1 MKPDDK
7 SLSKESEHRES
18 ESEHRE
24 SASLNRRDFLSS
36 ATAAGL
42 AAASVGATDKAAA
55 QQVASNEAAPG
66 ALPPTAAQEAMESE
80 IPAGYSAEEAREY
93 FVRNPGSDFMVDLIK
108 RLGLDYITTNPG
120 SSFRGLHESI
130 VNYGGN
136 QSPEL
141 LTCVHEEQAVA
152 MAHGYYK
159 VTGKPMGVL
168 CHGTVGLQHA
178 SMGVYNAW
186 CDRAPMILL
195 AGNHLDAAERRPGA
209 EWSHSAQDC
218 VRVVRDYIK
227 WDDIPLS
234 LQHYTESMVRGF
246 KIAMTPPMG
255 PVAVVLDGHLQE
267 AEVGD
272 QHLGT
277 ISINPNQPP
286 SGDEAAV
293 AEAAR
298 WLLEAE
304 SPVIV
309 ADLMAH
315 DQDGVER
322 LIALAEALQAPVV
335 NQFGRMNFPN
345 THYLS
350 QGAGAVAQAD
360 VVLGLELFDT
370 WGVINSLRDRVHR
383 DSVRKARPDA
393 RVISIGSNDLFTKSN
408 YQNFQRFYPSDLSI
422 AGDAQATLP
431 GLTDAVLSGMLRSRR
446 VSNAEREVRWRDAH
460 SRAREQALNEARY
473 GWNASPV
480 STARLYAELWKVVKD
495 RDWALVSDD
504 GMQSRWARRLWP
516 IEQHYQFIGRSGGAG
531 LGYGAPAAVGAA
543 LAHRAEGRIAV
554 NVQRDG
560 DMMYTPGAFWTAA
573 YHGIPLLTVTHNNQ
587 GYHQEFMHLQRM
599 AARRQRGIDGSSWV
613 GNELRNPDIDLARIA
628 SGMGVW
634 AEGPIAD
641 PDDLAPA
648 LARAVDVVDGGE
660 PAFVDVRCQP
670 R

>member
-1 MKPDDK
+1 MKPDNQPNPPD
-7 SLSKESEHRES
+7 SEQE
-18 ESEHRE
+18 E
-24 SASLNRRDFLSS
+24 SARVNRRDFLSS
-36 ATAAGL
+36 TVAAGLTAAG
-42 AAASVGATDKAAA
+42 VGAADKALA
-55 QQVASNEAAPG
+55 QPVATDTQPPG
-66 ALPPTAAQEAMESE
+66 AMPPTAAQEAMESE
-80 IPAGYSAEEAREY
+80 IPAGYSAEQAREY
-93 FVRNPGSDFMVDLIK
+93 FVDNPGSDFMVDLIK
-108 RLGLDYITTNPG
+108 RMGFDYITTNPG

-136 QSPEL
+136 QAPEL

-159 VTGKPMGVL
+159 VAGKPLGVL

-178 SMGVYNAW
+178 SMAVYNAY

-234 LQHYTESMVRGF
+234 LQHFAESMVRGF
-246 KIAMTPPMG
+246 KIAMTPPAG

-267 AEVGD
+267 AEMGD
-272 QHLGT
+272 QHVDMIPVAL
-277 ISINPNQPP
+277 NQPP
-286 SGDEAAV
+286 TGDQAAV

-315 DQDGVER
+315 DQEGVER
-322 LIALAEALQAPVV
+322 LVALAEALQAPVV

-350 QGAGAVAQAD
+350 QGAAAVAQAD
-360 VVLGLELFDT
+360 VVLGLELYDT

-393 RVISIGSNDLFTKSN
+393 RVISIGSNDLFTRSN

-431 GLTDAVLSGMLRSRR
+431 GLTDAVLSGMRPARR
-446 VSNAEREVRWRDAH
+446 ATNAAREGRWREAH
-460 SRAREQALNEARY
+460 SRARAQALDEARY

-480 STARLYAELWKVVKD
+480 STSRLYAELWKVVKD

-504 GMQSRWARRLWP
+504 GAQSRWARRLWP
-516 IEQHYQFIGRSGGAG
+516 IDRHYQYIGRSGGAG
-531 LGYGAPAAVGAA
+531 LGYGAPAAIGAA
-543 LAHRAEGRIAV
+543 LAHRPESRFAV
-554 NVQRDG
+554 NVQKDG
-560 DMMYTPGAFWTAA
+560 DLMYTPGAFWTAA
-573 YHGIPLLTVTHNNQ
+573 YHRIPLLTVTHNNQ

-599 AARRQRGIDGSSWV
+599 AARRQRGIDSSWRV
-613 GNELRNPDIDLARIA
+613 GNELRNPDIDFSRMAGA
-628 SGMGVW
+628 MGVW
-634 AEGPIAD
+634 AEGPISD
-641 PDDLAPA
+641 PDDLGPA
-648 LARAVDVVDGGE
+648 LARAAEVVDGGE
-660 PAFVDVRCQP
+660 PALVDVRCQP

>member
-1 MKPDDK
+1 MKPDKQPHPAPPD
-7 SLSKESEHRES
+7 RE
-18 ESEHRE
+18 EPAHV
-24 SASLNRRDFLSS
+24 NRRDFLSS
-36 ATAAGL
+36 AMAAGL
-42 AAASVGATDKAAA
+42 AATGAGAPGKASARQAADDA
-55 QQVASNEAAPG
+55 QARG
-66 ALPPTAAQEAMESE
+66 ALPPTAAQEARESE
-80 IPAGYSAEEAREY
+80 IPHGYSADQAREY
-93 FVRNPGSDFMVDLIK
+93 FVRDPGSDFMLDVIR
-108 RLGLDYITTNPG
+108 RLGLEYIATNPG

-136 QSPEL
+136 QAPEL

-159 VTGKPMGVL
+159 VSGKPMGVL

-178 SMGVYNAW
+178 SMAVYNAW

-195 AGNHLDAAERRPGA
+195 AGNHLEATERRAGV

-218 VRVVRDYIK
+218 VRVIRDYIK
-227 WDDIPLS
+227 WDDMPLS
-234 LQHYTESMVRGF
+234 LQHYAESMARAL
-246 KIAMTPPMG
+246 KIAMTPPAG

-267 AEVGD
+267 AEAGD
-272 QHLGT
+272 QRL
-277 ISINPNQPP
+277 SLFSVSVNQPP
-286 SGDEAAV
+286 AGNEAAI

-298 WLLEAE
+298 WLLEAD

-309 ADLMAH
+309 ADLMAR
-315 DQDGVER
+315 DQVGVER
-322 LIALAEALQAPVV
+322 LVALAEALQAPVV

-350 QGAGAVAQAD
+350 QGATAVAQAD
-360 VVLGLELFDT
+360 VVLGLELFDV
-370 WGVINSLRDRVHR
+370 WGVINTVRDRVHR

-431 GLTDAVLSGMLRSRR
+431 MLTDAVLSGMRPARR
-446 VSNAEREVRWRDAH
+446 ATNAAREARWREARSLARD
-460 SRAREQALNEARY
+460 RALDKARY
-473 GWNASPV
+473 GWNASPI
-480 STARLYAELWKVVKD
+480 STARLYAELWSVVKN

-504 GMQSRWARRLWP
+504 GAQSRWARRLWP
-516 IEQHYQFIGRSGGAG
+516 INKHYQYIGRSGGAG

-543 LAHRAEGRIAV
+543 LAHRAEGRFAV
-554 NVQRDG
+554 NVQKDG
-560 DMMYTPGAFWTAA
+560 DLMYTPGAFWTAA
-573 YHGIPLLTVTHNNQ
+573 YHRIPLLTVTHNNQ

-599 AARRQRGIDGSSWV
+599 AARRQRGIDSSWRV
-613 GNELRNPDIDLARIA
+613 GNELSNPDIDFSRMAGA
-628 SGMGVW
+628 MGVW
-634 AEGPIAD
+634 AEGPITD
-641 PDDLAPA
+641 PDDLGPA
-648 LARAVDVVDGGE
+648 LARAAEVVDGGE

>member
-1 MKPDDK
+1 MKPEDQPHPGRPEQD
-7 SLSKESEHRES
+7 EAARV
-18 ESEHRE
+18 
-24 SASLNRRDFLSS
+24 NRRDFLSS
-36 ATAAGL
+36 TVAAGLTAAGVGGANKTSARQ
-42 AAASVGATDKAAA
+42 AAETTQPPGAT
-55 QQVASNEAAPG
+55 
-66 ALPPTAAQEAMESE
+66 PPTAAQEAMETE
-80 IPAGYSAEEAREY
+80 IPDGYSAGQAREY
-93 FVRNPGSDFMVDLIK
+93 FVENPGSDFMVDVIK
-108 RLGLDYITTNPG
+108 RIGFDYITTNPG

-136 QSPEL
+136 QAPEL

-159 VTGKPMGVL
+159 VSGKPMGVL

-178 SMGVYNAW
+178 AMAVYNAY

-227 WDDIPLS
+227 WDDMPLS
-234 LQHYTESMVRGF
+234 LAHYAESMARGL
-246 KIAMTPPMG
+246 KIAMTPPAG

-267 AEVGD
+267 AGTGD
-272 QHLGT
+272 QRPRMVPVAL
-277 ISINPNQPP
+277 NQPP
-286 SGDEAAV
+286 TGDEAAI
-293 AEAAR
+293 AQAALR
-298 WLLEAE
+298 LLEAE

-315 DQDGVER
+315 DQEGVER
-322 LIALAEALQAPVV
+322 LAALAEALQAPVV

-350 QGAGAVAQAD
+350 QGAAAVAQAD

-393 RVISIGSNDLFTKSN
+393 RVISIGSNDLFTRSN

-431 GLTDAVLSGMLRSRR
+431 LLTAAVLSAMTRARRATNAAREARWREAHSLARSR
-446 VSNAEREVRWRDAH
+446 
-460 SRAREQALNEARY
+460 ALDEARY
-473 GWNASPV
+473 GWNASPI
-480 STARLYAELWKVVKD
+480 STARLYAELWSVVKS

-504 GMQSRWARRLWP
+504 GAQSRWARRLWP
-516 IEQHYQFIGRSGGAG
+516 INKHYQYIGRSGGAG

-543 LAHRAEGRIAV
+543 LAHRAEGRFAV
-554 NVQRDG
+554 NVQKDG
-560 DMMYTPGAFWTAA
+560 DLMYTPGAFWTAA
-573 YHGIPLLTVTHNNQ
+573 YHRIPLLTVTHNNQ

-599 AARRQRGIDGSSWV
+599 AARRQRGIDSSWRV
-613 GNELRNPDIDLARIA
+613 GNELSNPDIDFSRMAGA
-628 SGMGVW
+628 MGVG
-634 AEGPIAD
+634 AEGPITD
-641 PDDLAPA
+641 PDDLGPA
-648 LARAVDVVDGGE
+648 LARAAEVVDGGE

>member
-1 MKPDDK
+1 MKPEDQAPRSGPRNND
-7 SLSKESEHRES
+7 
-18 ESEHRE
+18 
-24 SASLNRRDFLSS
+24 APGVNRREFLSS
-36 ATAAGL
+36 ATVAGL
-42 AAASVGATDKAAA
+42 AASSLGAADKAQG
-55 QQVASNEAAPG
+55 QQVAGNDSPAG
-66 ALPPTAAQEAMESE
+66 ALPPTVAQEAMEHE
-80 IPAGYSAEEAREY
+80 VPEGYSAEQAGEY
-93 FVRNPGSDFMVDLIK
+93 FVSNPGSDFMVDVIK

-120 SSFRGLHESI
+120 SSFRGIHESI

-136 QSPEL
+136 QAPEL
-141 LTCVHEEQAVA
+141 LTCVHEEQATA

-159 VTGKPMGVL
+159 VTGRPLGVL

-178 SMGVYNAW
+178 AMAVYNAW
-186 CDRAPMILL
+186 CDRTPMILL
-195 AGNHLDAAERRPGA
+195 AGNHLDATERRAGV

-227 WDDIPLS
+227 WDDTPFS
-234 LQHYTESMVRGF
+234 LQHFAESMARAYR
-246 KIAMTPPMG
+246 IAMTPPMG
-255 PVAVVLDGHLQE
+255 PVAVVIDGHLQE
-267 AEVGD
+267 GEVGGRA
-272 QHLGT
+272 LELLPVT
-277 ISINPNQPP
+277 PVQPP
-286 SGDEAAV
+286 VGDEAAI

-298 WLLEAE
+298 WLVEAE

-315 DQDGVER
+315 DQEGVER
-322 LIALAEALQAPVV
+322 LVALAEALQAPVV

-383 DSVRKARPDA
+383 DAVRTARPDA

-408 YQNFQRFYPSDLSI
+408 YQNFQRYYPSDLAI

-431 GLTDAVLSGMLRSRR
+431 ILTDAVLSGMLRARR
-446 VSNAEREVRWRDAH
+446 ATNAEREARWRDAH
-460 SRAREQALNEARY
+460 ARARELALNDARY
-473 GWNASPV
+473 AWNASPV
-480 STARLYAELWKVVKD
+480 STARLYAELWNVVRD

-504 GMQSRWARRLWP
+504 NMQSRWARRLWP
-516 IEQHYQFIGRSGGAG
+516 IEQYHQYIGRAGGAG

-543 LAHRAEGRIAV
+543 LAHRSEDRLAV

-628 SGMGVW
+628 SAMGVW
-634 AEGPIAD
+634 AEGPITG
-641 PDDLAPA
+641 PGDLGPA
-648 LARAVDVVDGGE
+648 LARAVEVVDGGE